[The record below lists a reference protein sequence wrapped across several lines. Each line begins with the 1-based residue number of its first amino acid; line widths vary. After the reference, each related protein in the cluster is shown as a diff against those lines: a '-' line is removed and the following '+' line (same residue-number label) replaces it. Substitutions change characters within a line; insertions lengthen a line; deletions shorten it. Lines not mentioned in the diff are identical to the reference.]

1 MQEAEKERGGGG
13 GEETGLGKAAGAR
26 PCGVRGHSKE
36 LGFCSGCEGK
46 PVGALTPMGDVISA
60 ECLRPVVVLG
70 GEQTHS
76 GCGRPVRGLLFP
88 SHCPG
93 PLGAGLTLIVLGLTL
108 ACSTSGRLEA

>member
-1 MQEAEKERGGGG
+1 MQKAEKERGGGE
-13 GEETGLGKAAGAR
+13 GEETGLGRAAGTR
-26 PCGVRGHSKE
+26 PREVRGHSKE
-36 LGFCSGCEGK
+36 LGFCSGCEGE
-46 PVGALTPMGDVISA
+46 PVGALTPTRDVISA
-60 ECLRPVVVLG
+60 EFLGPVVVLG

-93 PLGAGLTLIVLGLTL
+93 PSGAGLMLIALGLTL